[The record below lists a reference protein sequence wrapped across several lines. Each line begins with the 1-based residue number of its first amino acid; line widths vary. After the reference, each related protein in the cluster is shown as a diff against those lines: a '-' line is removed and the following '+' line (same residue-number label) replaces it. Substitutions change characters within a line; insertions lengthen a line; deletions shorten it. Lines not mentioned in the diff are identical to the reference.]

1 MKETQYIIT
10 SNQNKGVLAT
20 KNYSDIF
27 EFVIKNQDAK
37 IRTVDF
43 TGKSKIMSKQ
53 LFLKN
58 YYNSEKNQGKLFVLI
73 QIMINSETAISTL
86 ISEMKLNTEYKEF
99 KANL

>member
-1 MKETQYIIT
+1 MELQYVLT
-10 SNQNKGVLAT
+10 SKQNRGVLAT
-20 KNYSDIF
+20 KNYQSMF
-27 EFVIKNQDAK
+27 EFIKKNQDTK
-37 IRTVDF
+37 IRTIDF

-58 YYNSEKNQGKLFVLI
+58 YYGSEKNKGKLFVLI
-73 QIMINSETAISTL
+73 QIMISSETAISTL